1 MATPSTHRGEMSQD
15 SMPSAVHRTDVTRS
29 VASTGSAGARS
40 SANAMRR
47 SIDPAARTGKRAYN
61 ALSSSSIGLEMGLCV
76 AIGMLAGYY
85 LDKYLGTTP
94 WMLLLF
100 MVLGV
105 VAGFRGMFRAIKRA
119 DLAAAEETPLGHLGE
134 VATNE
139 ATRG

>member
-15 SMPSAVHRTDVTRS
+15 SMPSAVHRTDVT
-29 VASTGSAGARS
+29 
-40 SANAMRR
+40 RR